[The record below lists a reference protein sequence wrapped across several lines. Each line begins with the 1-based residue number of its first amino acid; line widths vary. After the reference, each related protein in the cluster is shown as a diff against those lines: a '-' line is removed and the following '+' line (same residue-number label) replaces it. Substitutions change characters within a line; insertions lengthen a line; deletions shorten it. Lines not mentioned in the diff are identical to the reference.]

1 MTLLLDDEDVRAAC
15 VLPDLVS
22 SLADGLRKGGE
33 ASGAL
38 LPERMNLSLG
48 ATFLRVMPAMLP
60 EAGVYGLKFF
70 QGSMANGVRYLILI
84 GSLASGELL
93 AVLDAAYLTA
103 ARTGATSA
111 VATAAL
117 ARADAASVGVIGSGL
132 EARTNLLSI
141 AAVRPL
147 ADVRVYSRSPQR
159 RAAFAGEMTQQLGIP
174 VAACESPAEAV
185 AGGDIVL
192 VATNTGTNGPVAFRG
207 ALIEEGQHVVSI
219 GSTSPTLREID
230 PATFTRAD
238 LVVLDAAPEQVS
250 RESGDVI
257 ELTRERP
264 DWDEPVSLGDLLAG
278 RATGRRSAREVT
290 LFKSVGTAEQD
301 LIAALHVYETARRRG
316 IGRDV
321 PELAQPKLF

>member
-1 MTLLLDDEDVRAAC
+1 VTLLLDDEDVRAAC

-33 ASGAL
+33 TSGAL
-38 LPERMNLSLG
+38 LPERMNLTLG
-48 ATFLRVMPAMLP
+48 AKFLRVMPALLP

-70 QGSMANGVRYLILI
+70 QGSMADGVRYLLLI

-93 AVLDAAYLTA
+93 AILDAAYLTA

-147 ADVRVYSRSPQR
+147 ADVRVYSRSAQR
-159 RAAFAGEMTQQLGIP
+159 RAAFAAEMTQQLGIP
-174 VAACESPAEAV
+174 VAVGESPAEAV
-185 AGGDIVL
+185 AGRDIVL

-207 ALIEEGQHVVSI
+207 ALIEEGQHLVSI
-219 GSTSPTLREID
+219 GSTSPALREID

-238 LVVLDAAPEQVS
+238 RVVLDAAPEQVR

-257 ELTRERP
+257 ELVRERP
-264 DWDEPVSLGDLLAG
+264 GWDAPVSLGDLLAG
-278 RATGRRSAREVT
+278 RVTGRRSAQEVT

-316 IGRDV
+316 IGREV
-321 PELAQPKLF
+321 SELAQPKLF